1 MWGSGLPANIW
12 DGNAMSTQPALRGKL
27 RTILDCVLV
36 FLLIL
41 VASANH
47 LAAQAKTGQ
56 QPAASDVL
64 VTQTMTLSA
73 GDLIGAN
80 PGVNQPLADNNTLA
94 GMIAAENAALTLP
107 IHFIDLPLVTR

>member
-47 LAAQAKTGQ
+47 LAAAR
-56 QPAASDVL
+56 DVL
-64 VTQTMTLSA
+64 ATEAMTLATSDQV
-73 GDLIGAN
+73 GTN
-80 PGVNQPLADNNTLA
+80 PGVDQPMVDNNALA

-107 IHFIDLPLVTR
+107 IHFVDLPLVTR